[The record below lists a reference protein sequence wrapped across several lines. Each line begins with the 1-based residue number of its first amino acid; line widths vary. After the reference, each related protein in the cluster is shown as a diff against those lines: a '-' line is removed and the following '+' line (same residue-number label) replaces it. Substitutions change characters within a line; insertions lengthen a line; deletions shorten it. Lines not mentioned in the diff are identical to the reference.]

1 MRRLT
6 SLLALLA
13 TAACGGSEEA
23 PAAETAPVAA
33 VTLTPSDIATPRQM
47 ELSEGVSISGSLEP
61 SQTVV
66 VDAQVGGRLR
76 RVLVDRGTRVNRG
89 QLLAQIEAEGVTS
102 QAASA
107 QAAVISAEANEQLAQ
122 QRLEA
127 ARRLNAAGAFSD
139 IELGTSETNVRATT
153 AQLALARSQLAA
165 ANEANA
171 RTSITSPIAGVISE
185 RRVESGEAVAD
196 GDELFQVVDV
206 STLELQAQVGVD
218 QAMRVR
224 VGSPVVF
231 SIDALGE
238 SQRGRVSR
246 IAPRADP
253 GTRQVAL
260 AAQLP
265 NPGGRIVAGQFA
277 RGRVVTGQAVSGL
290 AIPMAA
296 VSDSAGVAFV
306 FVIENGKLV
315 RRQVTLGARDDAQG
329 LVLVTAGLAATD
341 RLLARQVVGAANQLP
356 VNIATDSAVRPQVNP
371 PGEK

>member
-1 MRRLT
+1 MQDIDTLWADFGRPIRTADDYIASLRRRRMNVFFM
-6 SLLALLA
+6 
-13 TAACGGSEEA
+13 GERVPE
-23 PAAETAPVAA
+23 PADHPVIFPSINAMAETYRLA
-33 VTLTPSDIATPRQM
+33 
-47 ELSEGVSISGSLEP
+47 SERP
-61 SQTVV
+61 
-66 VDAQVGGRLR
+66 
-76 RVLVDRGTRVNRG
+76 
-89 QLLAQIEAEGVTS
+89 
-102 QAASA
+102 
-107 QAAVISAEANEQLAQ
+107 
-122 QRLEA
+122 
-127 ARRLNAAGAFSD
+127 
-139 IELGTSETNVRATT
+139 ELGGV
-153 AQLALARSQLAA
+153 
-165 ANEANA
+165 
-171 RTSITSPIAGVISE
+171 TSPIAGVISE